1 MLSLFAIL
9 LGMTACAPVGDRPI
23 EGVAGTG
30 GVVIQPPEGPP
41 APMADLLAQS
51 VAAALVQRG
60 YVARAVIAGASTE
73 TNADFQVSGT
83 AEALEPIHAP
93 TVAALHWV
101 LHDGEGKEI
110 AYLTQGVRG
119 SPDSWTYGSPAM
131 LKIVGEEAAA
141 DFSIFLGR
149 PSNAPTI
156 PGMPVIPA
164 QPAFEPE
171 MLEPGMPESQISESQ
186 IPGQELGR
194 INADGII
201 EASGDTAAEIQ
212 GVANVAALLPP
223 PPTPPPLPVTSG
235 LKNIRDFGLW
245 LDEVTGA
252 PGDGNAALTQAIFE
266 DLTRNKLPFALTP
279 GLASHYVQG
288 VVDVAVRSAT
298 QEHITIVWVV
308 SNAQGEEIGRVTQRN
323 DIVRG
328 SLHGE
333 WGDTAVYI
341 ARGGLEGIL
350 AILERDLETVF
361 TQ

>member
-1 MLSLFAIL
+1 MAVILRKFFILSLFAIL
-9 LGMTACAPVGDRPI
+9 LGVTACAPVGDHPV
-23 EGVAGTG
+23 EGGTATG
-30 GVVIQPPEGPP
+30 GVLIQPPEGPP
-41 APMADLLAQS
+41 TPMADLLAQS
-51 VAAALVQRG
+51 VAKALVSRG
-60 YVARAVIAGASTE
+60 YIARAAKAGVSDEAR
-73 TNADFQVSGT
+73 AAFHVSGT
-83 AEALEPIHAP
+83 AEALDTVHAP

-101 LHDGEGKEI
+101 LHDSTGKEI

-131 LKIVGEEAAA
+131 LQIVGEEAAA
-141 DFSIFLGR
+141 DFSAFLGR
-149 PSNAPTI
+149 PPNAPAI
-156 PGMPVIPA
+156 PVMTA

-171 MLEPGMPESQISESQ
+171 LFGDI
-186 IPGQELGR
+186 LGR
-194 INADGII
+194 MNADGVV
-201 EASGDTAAEIQ
+201 ESSGDTTAEKQQAVSAAP
-212 GVANVAALLPP
+212 LLPP

-288 VVDVAVRSAT
+288 VVDVAVRNAT

-323 DIVRG
+323 DIARG
-328 SLHGE
+328 SLHGK

-350 AILERDLETVF
+350 AILERDLETVLKR
-361 TQ
+361 